1 MTADINNIKINIIK
15 SAGGGGAVG
24 AGGATTGAGV
34 LNNVSLYDEL
44 AGNNTT
50 LIMYVEVKEFI
61 KKVIEL
67 SDLNQSHAQTI
78 ASLGIDI
85 SGIDFTKTRNALKGR
100 DVMKLITILSKIKD
114 WYITIHLNNVDQ
126 RAIDYYVAGDYLN
139 LYDTRSYNNNI
150 SCYNDVH
157 VHCGVQSTFDFSVL
171 PNNFNTM
178 TDEEKDNYYNDA
190 LDLPYT
196 NITYEGPEKEYC
208 YKCKCLYIYMQ
219 ELARRFIIDLIDIGD
234 QFFTHNQ
241 NAVLSKQE
249 QVTFCSK
256 IAYMLEAIADNYVF
270 YSLLDYTRETESYA
284 LLKIILP
291 TYTGNDSKEFVFG
304 NNDNLCS
311 FRYGSTIVNESFHEV
326 MFDTI
331 SPNRELFLFLRFARH
346 FDKIGNTP
354 PTKTSYLFDNT
365 NIIFKDTLPNHFVM
379 EIYYDSYYGLLRDYK
394 SYPTLVFLPNGN
406 TSATLQ
412 VSDIFHS
419 NEPYN
424 LFNEGHIFK
433 ISQND
438 SIARMAD
445 DFIITSRRNID
456 ELYGT
461 FRLFNVDSNRNP
473 TYWSEIQSYIGY
485 APIDNRIKRWIFFY
499 HDYDEDIYKTKKY
512 SFFFLAKRY
521 ELSGNQQGFVTL
533 RRKGAGQLADYHN
546 LFSNTDVFLEYEY
559 LANIVKY
566 LAFLSLGFKIF
577 IFSESTTV
585 NTVTG
590 DVYRFKTYKHS
601 NNKHDMDVYDYYYYT
616 RYINADKSMYY
627 FAKYLN
633 DNINPDR
640 VFFNY
645 SDISSEVDCV
655 NILEVIYNV
664 YYDNRRFAVRRF
676 NHEISMEEFGTI
688 LACGNMIAVAY
699 LGLHIAS
706 RFIPKGLDNTDR
718 YFLIPDS
725 YFLQQVKMLYNVS
738 ASTSVSI
745 AVENLKTSHGFMGGI
760 VIFHKEN
767 KDGTFYPTLRATDI
781 RELIEEITGEKD
793 PIFLTNNRQ
802 EMDKRLYTSGI
813 EPLVLYDKTRLRDMF
828 RISRFM
834 TTYTD
839 RHNSV
844 VEYIDKSLQIKHKP
858 LKGIFVS
865 NNLVGLKHLKT
876 YKKIDTNTNLYYYY
890 IYDENLNAYRKIDKI
905 EDVIDIKMPKY
916 PNFEDIYFK
925 IINGTVDRVFFMHN
939 IHKYVSE
946 NIRKITIPVIDMDH
960 IIQDTNK
967 SVNYFFEAS
976 LIAGGLIFEYP
987 SLWEYIHNYNNANPS
1002 NPINTATALVRIL
1015 LHNGIIK
1022 EYDEKT
1028 GLYYREFL
1036 YNKYLRYIMIKT
1048 NAELYRRTM
1057 EYIEGETDGRIS
1069 LVNPDYTIEGL
1080 IEVKKLKELEQKERA
1095 IVSEVYPNIKPNDMI
1110 KVCRAE
1116 LQYKTILSGIITET
1130 IVNIFV

>member
-1 MTADINNIKINIIK
+1 MIADLNNIKINIIK
-15 SAGGGGAVG
+15 NTVAGGTGGAA
-24 AGGATTGAGV
+24 AGTGA
-34 LNNVSLYDEL
+34 LNNISLYDEL
-44 AGNNTT
+44 GGANTT

-85 SGIDFTKTRNALKGR
+85 SDIDFTKTRNALKGR

-114 WYITIHLNNVDQ
+114 WYITIHLNNVDR
-126 RAIDYYVAGDYLN
+126 RAVDYYIASDYLN
-139 LYDTRSYNNNI
+139 LYDIRSYNNNI
-150 SCYNDVH
+150 SCYNDAH
-157 VHCGVQSTFDFSVL
+157 VYCGSQSTFDFSNL
-171 PNNFNTM
+171 PNNFETM
-178 TDEEKDNYYNDA
+178 SNEERENYYNDT

-208 YKCKCLYIYMQ
+208 YKCKCLYVYMQ

-234 QFFTHNQ
+234 QFFTQNQ

-256 IAYMLEAIADNYVF
+256 LAYMLETIADNYVF

-291 TYTGNDSKEFVFG
+291 TYTGNNSKEFIFG
-304 NNDNLCS
+304 NDDNLCS
-311 FRYGSTIVNESFHEV
+311 FKYGDTTVNESFHEV

-331 SPNRELFLFLRFARH
+331 SANRELFLFLRFARH
-346 FDKIGNTP
+346 FDKNDNNP

-394 SYPTLVFLPNGN
+394 SYPTLVFIPNGN
-406 TSATLQ
+406 RYTMLQ
-412 VSDIFHS
+412 VSDIFYNN
-419 NEPYN
+419 NEPYS

-433 ISQND
+433 ISPND
-438 SIARMAD
+438 SIKRMSD
-445 DFIITSRRNID
+445 DFIITSRQNVD

-461 FRLFNVDSNRNP
+461 FRLFNVDNNSNP

-521 ELSGNQQGFVTL
+521 ELSGDQQGFITL
-533 RRKGAGQLADYHN
+533 RKKGNDQLVDYHN
-546 LFSNTDVFLEYEY
+546 LFSNTNVFLEYEY

-566 LAFLSLGFKIF
+566 LAFLNLGFKTF
-577 IFSESTTV
+577 LFSESTSV
-585 NTVTG
+585 NAKAE
-590 DVYRFKTYKHS
+590 DIYRFKTYKEP
-601 NNKHDMDVYDYYYYT
+601 NNKHDMDIYDYYYYT
-616 RYINADKSMYY
+616 KYINADKSMYY
-627 FAKYLN
+627 FAKYLD
-633 DNINPDR
+633 DNTNSDR
-640 VFFNY
+640 IFLNY
-645 SDISSEVDCV
+645 LYLNSPEIDCV

-664 YYDNRRFAVRRF
+664 YYNNARFSVRRF
-676 NHEISMEEFGTI
+676 NHEVSMEEFGTI
-688 LACGNMIAVAY
+688 LACGNMIAIAY
-699 LGLHIAS
+699 LGLHIVN
-706 RFIPKGLDNTDR
+706 RFIPNRLDETDR

-725 YFLQQVKMLYNVS
+725 YFLKQIKMSYDVN
-738 ASTSVSI
+738 ANTSVSI
-745 AVENLKTSHGFMGGI
+745 AIENLKTSHGFMGGI
-760 VIFHKEN
+760 VVFHKEN

-813 EPLVLYDKTRLRDMF
+813 EPIVVYDKTLLRNMF

-839 RHNSV
+839 RHSSV
-844 VEYIDKSLQIKHKP
+844 IEYINKNLQIQHKP

-865 NNLVGLKHLKT
+865 NNLIGLKHLKT
-876 YKKIDTNTNLYYYY
+876 HKKVDANTTLYYYY
-890 IYDENLNAYRKIDKI
+890 IYDENQSVYKKVDKI
-905 EDVIDIKMPKY
+905 EDVIDIKIPKY

-946 NIRKITIPVIDMDH
+946 NVRKITIPVLDMDH
-960 IIQDTNK
+960 MIQSTDQ
-967 SVNYFFEAS
+967 SRNYFFEAS
-976 LIAGGLIFEYP
+976 LVTSGSIFEYP
-987 SLWEYIHNYNNANPS
+987 SLWGYIHDYNNANPN

-1015 LHNGIIK
+1015 LYNGIIK

-1036 YNKYLRYIMIKT
+1036 YNKYLRYIMIKA
-1048 NAELYRRTM
+1048 NAELYRRTLA
-1057 EYIEGETDGRIS
+1057 YIEGESSGNIS
-1069 LVNPDYTIEGL
+1069 LVLPDYTLEGS
-1080 IEVKKLKELEQKERA
+1080 IEVRKLKELEQRERA
-1095 IVSEVYPNIKPNDMI
+1095 IVSEVYPTIKPNDLI

-1116 LQYKTILSGIITET
+1116 LRYKTILSGIITET
-1130 IVNIFV
+1130 IVNIFI